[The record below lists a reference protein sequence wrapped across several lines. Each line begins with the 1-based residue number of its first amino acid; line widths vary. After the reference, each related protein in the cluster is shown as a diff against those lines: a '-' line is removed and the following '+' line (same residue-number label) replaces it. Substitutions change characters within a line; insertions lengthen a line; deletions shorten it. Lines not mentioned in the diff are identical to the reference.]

1 MQMATKTATSKSLL
15 CSSWVYLIYTPGPF
29 LESHGNFSVPGT
41 KLFLV
46 NPCLK
51 TERWIHPKLL
61 GTSVDITTMWIK
73 QLCNHKV
80 WHFASAFRVRK
91 LFGVFKKRAHRSR
104 TVSRVVPQT
113 KTELLLRQRYFAV
126 VVFLSPNENISLLP
140 VGAIFNF
147 SRQT

>member
-15 CSSWVYLIYTPGPF
+15 CSSWVYPRVVYLIYTPGPF
-29 LESHGNFSVPGT
+29 LESHGNFSVPGA

-51 TERWIHPKLL
+51 TETWIHPKLL
-61 GTSVDITTMWIK
+61 GTSVDIKNMWIK

-80 WHFASAFRVRK
+80 WHSASAFRVRK
-91 LFGVFKKRAHRSR
+91 LLGVFKKRAHRSG
-104 TVSRVVPQT
+104 TVSQT

-126 VVFLSPNENISLLP
+126 VVFYLLWEHLP
-140 VGAIFNF
+140 VTSWRYF
-147 SRQT
+147 